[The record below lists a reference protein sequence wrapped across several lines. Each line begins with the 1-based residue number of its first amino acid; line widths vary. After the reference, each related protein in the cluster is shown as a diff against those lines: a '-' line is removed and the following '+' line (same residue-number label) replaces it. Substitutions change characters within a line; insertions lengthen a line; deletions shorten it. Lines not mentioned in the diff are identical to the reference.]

1 MAVSLLV
8 LQTDSSPV
16 SSGWQMRGEDTAKLE
31 LQLLQLR
38 PQVSPNGFKV
48 FPTSKFLIPNHKR
61 VFSHQMS
68 VSYPGHVVVPAVTV
82 LVPDSDHQA
91 LALQNKLLVANL
103 G

>member
-16 SSGWQMRGEDTAKLE
+16 CSGGKMRGEDTAKLE

-48 FPTSKFLIPNHKR
+48 FPISNSKSQK
-61 VFSHQMS
+61 S

-91 LALQNKLLVANL
+91 LALQHKLIVANL